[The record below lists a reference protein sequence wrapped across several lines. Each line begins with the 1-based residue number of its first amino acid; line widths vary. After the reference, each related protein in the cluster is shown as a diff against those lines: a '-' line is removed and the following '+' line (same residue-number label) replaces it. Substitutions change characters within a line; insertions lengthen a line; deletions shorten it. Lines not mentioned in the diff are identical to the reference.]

1 MILKYK
7 RSSLWMCGFAAQS
20 LWLKRLIWRLFCL
33 SDTII
38 LVFVNQK
45 WYVIICKSYVLRL
58 HYEIKSSNCVGKRI
72 WPKQSKFICG
82 YRISHWT
89 STIISENR
97 NFSLRLGLAISHW
110 ETETTSFF
118 FFIVLY
124 ISLIV
129 IWRSFVTIYSNI
141 AVKARRRKGIKEKES
156 SRTPTSWHVMSFS
169 KKMLMTG
176 EV

>member
-1 MILKYK
+1 LEKEFDRNNQNLFVDIE
-7 RSSLWMCGFAAQS
+7 FHI
-20 LWLKRLIWRLFCL
+20 RL
-33 SDTII
+33 
-38 LVFVNQK
+38 
-45 WYVIICKSYVLRL
+45 
-58 HYEIKSSNCVGKRI
+58 
-72 WPKQSKFICG
+72 
-82 YRISHWT
+82 
-89 STIISENR
+89 STIISENW

-141 AVKARRRKGIKEKES
+141 AVKTRRRKEIKEKES

-176 EV
+176 